1 MSVKTRYLQLS
12 DTTMMEYIVNETIM
26 PNNADEYVYTKL
38 LDGHHFVF
46 SQILNEVNMIQ
57 EEPTGSYSYVK
68 KNTAD
73 IKTIN
78 TIAHTAVPVDGKCSE
93 FYMFLNNDYQYTD
106 FDPVTFLPLSDKSI
120 VVQEYSKYLVSPD
133 GSEKKISSL
142 HTSDSTGYDRIR
154 LYFVS
159 GYDFSDI
166 YAAMLRI
173 SVPRCDGEFLD
184 VCNFVYT
191 KGTAYK
197 FVEFLTKPIIFGN
210 FIYDKYIEI
219 RVPSIRNFHKI
230 RTGDTTLGD
239 ILLGGPADKAAA
251 STNLKLVFSYIDES
265 DVKITDATAK
275 QFRDRT
281 YEQIENELPSE
292 TYSDVNCIFSRTNSI
307 KGTIPTQTMTSDNLG
322 LYIAENPDSG
332 FLEFYGTWKGSPL
345 SSDVISNFN
354 RTIKLYDRAYIKQDA
369 TYEVAKDYV
378 PGENLKQ
385 WIAVHEITTELL
397 DTDLNVHKSDTY
409 SMTQVFTR
417 DNTETTRFYYR
428 PVFFEDSNLSIKDK
442 VLHINYLM
450 RLINI
455 EDGVQFVKQGSLS
468 LTDLNKFRANLN
480 RISVATNPYKVINK
494 IIENKQE
501 IVSQSNIS
509 SLKSKYVKVFYNST
523 QITLDEN
530 GTAYD
535 NGTYTLQLSRAPKN
549 YKFVFKQRDFNNNL
563 KYFDLSDSYYKLY
576 VKESNGNEIVIDPTY
591 SNNMNL
597 GIGELEFTLNV
608 NTINK
613 LREVNP
619 EDRYISIITYN
630 TDGSMSTLYDMRYII

>member
-1 MSVKTRYLQLS
+1 MSAKTRYLQLS
-12 DTTMMEYIVNETIM
+12 DTTMMEYIVNETISS
-26 PNNADEYVYTKL
+26 NNDMYLYTRL
-38 LDGHHFVF
+38 LDGHYAIFSPMYKEVIESEGEFVKR
-46 SQILNEVNMIQ
+46 N
-57 EEPTGSYSYVK
+57 
-68 KNTAD
+68 ADD

-78 TIAHTAVPVDGKCSE
+78 TIAHTAVPADNKGSE
-93 FYMFLNNDYQYTD
+93 NYIFLDNDYQYTSLD
-106 FDPVTFLPLSDKSI
+106 TYETLEKASI
-120 VVQEYSKYLVSPD
+120 VTQQYSKYLVSPD
-133 GSEKKISSL
+133 GSKENIRYL
-142 HTSDSTGYDRIR
+142 NTSDSAGYDRIR

-166 YAAMLRI
+166 YAAMMRI
-173 SVPRCDGEFLD
+173 SVPRCDGELLD
-184 VCNFVYT
+184 ICNFVYT

-197 FVEFLTKPIIFGN
+197 FVEFMTKPIIFGN

-219 RVPSIRNFHKI
+219 RVPSIRNFHKV
-230 RTGDTTLGD
+230 RMGDTTLGD
-239 ILLGGPADKAAA
+239 ILLNGSADKAAS
-251 STNLKLVFSYIDES
+251 STNLKLIFSYIDES
-265 DVKITDATAK
+265 DIKITDV
-275 QFRDRT
+275 
-281 YEQIENELPSE
+281 QIGNELSSE
-292 TYSDVNCIFSRTNSI
+292 KITYSNVNCIFSRTNSI
-307 KGTIPTQTMTSDNLG
+307 KGTVPTQAMTSDNLG

-345 SSDVISNFN
+345 SSEVISNFN
-354 RTIKLYDRAYIKQDA
+354 RTVKLYDRAYVKQET
-369 TYEVAKDYV
+369 TYEVSKDYV

-385 WIAVHEITTELL
+385 WIAVHEITSELL
-397 DTDLNVHKSDTY
+397 DTDLKIHKSDTY

-417 DNTETTRFYYR
+417 DTTETVRFYYR
-428 PVFFEDSNLSIKDK
+428 PIFFEDSNLSIKDK

-480 RISVATNPYKVINK
+480 RISVSTNPYKVINK

-501 IVSQSNIS
+501 IVSQNNVS

-535 NGTYTLQLSRAPKN
+535 NGAYTLQLSRAPKN

-597 GIGELEFTLNV
+597 GIGELEFTLNI

-613 LREVNP
+613 LKEVDP
-619 EDRYISIITYN
+619 ADRYISIVTYN
-630 TDGSMSTLYDMRYII
+630 TDGSMSTMYDMKYTI

>member
-1 MSVKTRYLQLS
+1 MSAKTRYLQLS
-12 DTTMMEYIVNETIM
+12 DTTMMEYIVNETVISNSQDM
-26 PNNADEYVYTKL
+26 YIYTKL
-38 LDGHHFVF
+38 LDGHYAVF
-46 SQILNEVNMIQ
+46 SPMSKEI
-57 EEPTGSYSYVK
+57 SYADGKYIK
-68 KNTAD
+68 KSTAD
-73 IKTIN
+73 IETIN
-78 TIAHTAVPVDGKCSE
+78 TIAHTAVPADGKGSE
-93 FYMFLNNDYQYTD
+93 NYIFLNNDYQYTGID
-106 FDPVTFLPLSDKSI
+106 TYTKLESESVI
-120 VVQEYSKYLVSPD
+120 IQEYSKYLVSPD
-133 GSEKKISSL
+133 GSDENIL
-142 HTSDSTGYDRIR
+142 YFNTDDSAGYDRVR

-166 YAAMLRI
+166 YAAMMRI

-184 VCNFVYT
+184 LCNFVYT

-197 FVEFLTKPIIFGN
+197 FVEFMTKPIIFGN

-219 RVPSIRNFHKI
+219 RIPSIRNFHKI
-230 RTGDTTLGD
+230 RMGDTTLGD
-239 ILLGGPADKAAA
+239 ILLNGPADKAAS
-251 STNLKLVFSYIDES
+251 STNLKLIFSYIDES
-265 DVKITDATAK
+265 DVKISDA
-275 QFRDRT
+275 
-281 YEQIENELPSE
+281 QIGNSGSSE
-292 TYSDVNCIFSRTNSI
+292 KITYSGVNCIFSRTNSV
-307 KGTIPTQTMTSDNLG
+307 KGTVPTQTMTSDNLG

-354 RTIKLYDRAYIKQDA
+354 RTVKLYDRTYVKQET
-369 TYEVAKDYV
+369 TYEVSKDYV

-385 WIAVHEITTELL
+385 WVAVHEITSELL

-417 DNTETTRFYYR
+417 DNTETIRFYYR
-428 PVFFEDSNLSIKDK
+428 PVFFEDSSLSIKDK

-480 RISVATNPYKVINK
+480 RISVSTNPYKVINK

-501 IVSQSNIS
+501 IISQSNIN

-523 QITLDEN
+523 QIMLDEN
-530 GTAYD
+530 GAAYD

-549 YKFVFKQRDFNNNL
+549 YKFIFKQRDFNNNV

-630 TDGSMSTLYDMRYII
+630 TDGSMSTMYDMKYTI